1 MSVGDVDANL
11 DMVGT
16 LSALVMGR
24 AIRNAVMN
32 AEDAYGL
39 KAGKDFI

>member
-1 MSVGDVDANL
+1 MSVGDVSANV

-16 LSALVMGR
+16 LGAMVMGR

-32 AEDAYGL
+32 ATDAYGL
-39 KAGKDFI
+39 KAYNR